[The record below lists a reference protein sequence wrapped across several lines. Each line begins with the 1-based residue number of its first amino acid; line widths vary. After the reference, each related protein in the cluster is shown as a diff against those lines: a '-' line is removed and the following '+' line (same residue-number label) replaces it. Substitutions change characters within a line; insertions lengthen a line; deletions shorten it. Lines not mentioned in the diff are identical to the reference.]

1 MFSLGMGHPAAPFQ
15 NSAILTRHSLFV
27 YRNLKK
33 AEEGRGDGNARQG
46 SFPREKGASLF
57 PFDSGKAK
65 FIVLLITGSSTHTAL
80 FYLNPRSSVTWP
92 HRS

>member
-1 MFSLGMGHPAAPFQ
+1 MFLLGMGHPAAPFQ

-46 SFPREKGASLF
+46 SFLGKKVHHFFRLIPEKRNLLF
-57 PFDSGKAK
+57 C
-65 FIVLLITGSSTHTAL
+65 
-80 FYLNPRSSVTWP
+80 
-92 HRS
+92 